1 MSKKTDK
8 EQYPVEFPSRGNKA
22 GHSPIVDVTENE
34 IFPMDVS
41 SPYQNTNRK
50 SGAFDLHDN
59 ITEVV
64 ATEIAPDMA
73 EQTIHGQQKQG
84 DI

>member
-1 MSKKTDK
+1 MSKKSDK

-22 GHSPIVDVTENE
+22 SHSPIVDVTENE
-34 IFPMDVS
+34 IFPMNVN
-41 SPYQNTNRK
+41 SPYQNANHQ
-50 SGAFDLHDN
+50 SGAFDVTDN

-64 ATEIAPDMA
+64 ATEIAPGTA

>member
-1 MSKKTDK
+1 MSKKSDK
-8 EQYPVEFPSRGNKA
+8 EQYPVEFPPRGNKTS
-22 GHSPIVDVTENE
+22 HSPIVDVTENE

-41 SPYQNTNRK
+41 SPYQNANHK
-50 SGAFDLHDN
+50 SGAFDAVDN

-64 ATEIAPDMA
+64 ATEIEPDTA
-73 EQTIHGQQKQG
+73 EQTIHGQQKQA

>member
-1 MSKKTDK
+1 MSNKSDK
-8 EQYPVEFPSRGNKA
+8 EQYPVEFPPRGNKA
-22 GHSPIVDVTENE
+22 SHSPIVDVTENE

-41 SPYQNTNRK
+41 SPYQNANHK
-50 SGAFDLHDN
+50 SGAFDAVDN

-64 ATEIAPDMA
+64 ATEIAPDTA
-73 EQTIHGQQKQG
+73 EQTIHGQQKQA

>member
-1 MSKKTDK
+1 MSKKNDK

-22 GHSPIVDVTENE
+22 NHSPIVDVTENE
-34 IFPMDVS
+34 IYPMDVS
-41 SPYQNTNRK
+41 SPYQNANHK
-50 SGAFDLHDN
+50 SGAFDYSDS

-64 ATEIAPDMA
+64 TTETAPDKA
-73 EQTIHGQQKQG
+73 EQTIHGQHKQG

>member
-1 MSKKTDK
+1 MSKKSDK
-8 EQYPVEFPSRGNKA
+8 EQYPVEFPPRGNKA
-22 GHSPIVDVTENE
+22 SHSPIVDVTENE

-41 SPYQNTNRK
+41 SPYHNANRK
-50 SGAFDLHDN
+50 SGAFDSVDN

-64 ATEIAPDMA
+64 ATEIAPDKA
-73 EQTIHGQQKQG
+73 EQTIHGQQKQA

>member
-1 MSKKTDK
+1 MSKKSDK
-8 EQYPVEFPSRGNKA
+8 EQYPVEFPSRNSKVS
-22 GHSPIVDVTENE
+22 HSPIVDVTENE
-34 IFPMDVS
+34 IFPMNVS
-41 SPYQNTNRK
+41 SPYQNANHK
-50 SGAFDLHDN
+50 SGAFDLQDN
-59 ITEVV
+59 VTEVV